1 MNHELLKKSTAVW
14 QSTSFKTTVGLYPQM
29 FNEVSDLLFLK
40 KTVMQPVLYENG
52 EIRFTVSVA
61 FVNEAKSKT
70 AALVE

>member
-1 MNHELLKKSTAVW
+1 MNHELRKKSIAVW